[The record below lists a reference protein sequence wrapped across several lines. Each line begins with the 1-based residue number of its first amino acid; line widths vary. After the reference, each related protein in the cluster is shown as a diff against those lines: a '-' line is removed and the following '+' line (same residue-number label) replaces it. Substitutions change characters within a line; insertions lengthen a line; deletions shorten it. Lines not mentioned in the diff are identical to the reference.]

1 MADFLVIKLPAS
13 DNATARWIVA
23 DGNGTVKTQVTTG
36 TLAEAHAAAPDLPV
50 IVLAPGGDVATMNV
64 DLPIKSGAKLR
75 AAVPYALEDQ
85 LATDIDDLHF
95 AMGTH
100 RESGLLPVA
109 VVDRHAMDSWL
120 EQLQDAGVHPYRVVA
135 DYHGVQ
141 RVPNTISLFATRSAV
156 MLNDG
161 ADLEFAIEGVQPSD
175 ALGFAGLLDAGPPE
189 DTAPAGSPAPESET
203 AADDDEPASAA
214 ARHLVVWCDAA
225 AAETYQHDFNAL
237 RSELASV
244 DVHLMDD
251 DGFARLAATIAA
263 GAGIN
268 LLQGA
273 YGKKTEIAGMLRP
286 WRIAAGLLV
295 GALLI
300 GMAGKGV
307 DYVQLT
313 RQQAALEQQYSALYQ
328 QLTGDGR
335 IPADPIGTA
344 DSLIRQLSGN
354 SGNTR
359 QVFLPS
365 LMELA
370 TAVSQHRDAT
380 VEAISY
386 RAGVFDIRLTAP
398 DVATLDKIQQLVGDS
413 GRFSA
418 SIQATNQDEDGK
430 VNSRIQIR
438 ETGA

>member
-13 DNATARWIVA
+13 GDAAARWIVA
-23 DGNGTVKTQVTTG
+23 DSNGTVKTQVTTG
-36 TLAEAHAAAPDLPV
+36 TLAEAHGAVPDLPV
-50 IVLAPGGDVATMNV
+50 IALAPGGDVATMNV
-64 DLPIKSGAKLR
+64 DLPIKSGSKLR

-85 LATDIDDLHF
+85 LATDIDELHF
-95 AMGTH
+95 AMGAH

-109 VVDRHAMDSWL
+109 VVDRHAMDGWL
-120 EQLQDAGVHPYRVVA
+120 EQLQDAGVQPYRIVA

-141 RVPNTISLFATRSAV
+141 RVPNTVTMFATSSAV

-175 ALGFAGLLDAGPPE
+175 ALGFAGLLE
-189 DTAPAGSPAPESET
+189 DTQAAETSAAESESET
-203 AADDDEPASAA
+203 ADGDDEPASAA
-214 ARHLVVWCDAA
+214 ARHLVAWCDAA
-225 AAETYQHDFNAL
+225 AAEKYQHDFNAL

-263 GAGIN
+263 GAGVN
-268 LLQGA
+268 LLQGS
-273 YGKKTEIAGMLRP
+273 YGKKTEIAGILKP

-300 GMAGKGV
+300 GLAGKGV

-328 QLTGDGR
+328 QLTGDSR
-335 IPADPIGTA
+335 TPADPIGTA
-344 DSLIRQLSGN
+344 DSLMRQLSGN

-370 TAVSQHRDAT
+370 SAVSQNREAT

-386 RAGVFDIRLTAP
+386 RAGVIDIRLTAP
-398 DVATLDKIQQLVGDS
+398 DVATLDKIQQLVGNS

>member
-13 DNATARWIVA
+13 DAAAVRWIVA
-23 DGNGTVKTQVTTG
+23 DGNGTVKTQVTMG

-50 IVLAPGGDVATMNV
+50 IALAPGGDVATMNV
-64 DLPIKSGAKLR
+64 DLPVRSGAKLR
-75 AAVPYALEDQ
+75 TAVPYALEDQ

-95 AMGTH
+95 AMGAH

-109 VVDRHAMDSWL
+109 VVDRHAMDGWL
-120 EQLQDAGVHPYRVVA
+120 EQLQDAGMYPYRVVA

-141 RVPNTISLFATRSAV
+141 RVPNTISMFATNTVV

-161 ADLEFAIEGVQPSD
+161 GDLEFAIEGVQPSD
-175 ALGFAGLLDAGPPE
+175 ALGFAGLLEDAQ
-189 DTAPAGSPAPESET
+189 PAGVPEPESDT

-214 ARHLVVWCDAA
+214 ARHLVVWCDTE
-225 AAETYQHDFNAL
+225 AAEAHQHDFNAL
-237 RSELASV
+237 RSELSSV
-244 DVHLMDD
+244 DVHLIDD

-268 LLQGA
+268 LLQGP
-273 YGKKTEIAGMLRP
+273 YGKKTEIAGVLKP

-300 GMAGKGV
+300 GLAGKGV
-307 DYVQLT
+307 DYVQLA
-313 RQQAALEQQYSALYQ
+313 RQQAAIEQQYSALYQ
-328 QLTGDGR
+328 QLTGDSR

-344 DSLIRQLSGN
+344 DSLMRQLSGN

-370 TAVSQHRDAT
+370 TAVSQHREAT

-386 RAGVFDIRLTAP
+386 RAGVIDIRLTAP

-418 SIQATNQDEDGK
+418 SIQATNQDEDGN

>member
-13 DNATARWIVA
+13 DADIARWIVA

-36 TLAEAHAAAPDLPV
+36 TLTEAHAAAPELPV
-50 IVLAPGGDVATMNV
+50 IALAPGGDVATMNV
-64 DLPIKSGAKLR
+64 DLPIRSGAKLR
-75 AAVPYALEDQ
+75 TAVPFALEDQ

-95 AMGTH
+95 ALGAH

-109 VVDRHAMDSWL
+109 VVDRQAVDGWL
-120 EQLQDAGVHPYRVVA
+120 EQLQDAGIHPYRIVA

-141 RVPNTISLFATRSAV
+141 RVPNTISMFATGSAV

-161 ADLEFAIEGVQPSD
+161 GDLEFAIEGVQPSD
-175 ALGFAGLLDAGPPE
+175 ALGFAGLLEEAQPAATTEPE
-189 DTAPAGSPAPESET
+189 SDPAP
-203 AADDDEPASAA
+203 DDESAAPA
-214 ARHLVVWCDAA
+214 ARHLVVWCDAG

-237 RSELASV
+237 RSELSSV

-268 LLQGA
+268 LLQGP
-273 YGKKTEIAGMLRP
+273 YGKKTEIAGVLRP

-300 GMAGKGV
+300 GLAGKGV
-307 DYVQLT
+307 DYVQLA

-328 QLTGDGR
+328 QLTGDSR

-344 DSLIRQLSGN
+344 DSLMRQLSGN

-386 RAGVFDIRLTAP
+386 RAGVIDIRLTAP